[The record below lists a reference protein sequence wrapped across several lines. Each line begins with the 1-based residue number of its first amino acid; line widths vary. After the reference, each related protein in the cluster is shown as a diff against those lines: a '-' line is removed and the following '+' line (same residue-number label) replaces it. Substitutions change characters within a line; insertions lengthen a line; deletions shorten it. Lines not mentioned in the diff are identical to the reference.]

1 MLAGTGS
8 QVSRLAYVKTVV
20 PGNQLQDEEE
30 EEEEEDV
37 GMHNGASK
45 DLAGA
50 GNDVQV
56 GFFFLNNYFDFII
69 PASFFYFHFIFLFSF
84 LFFSLFFHLDFF
96 LIHLI
101 LIIYLFYF

>member
-69 PASFFYFHFIFLFSF
+69 PTSFFYFHFIFFFSF
-84 LFFSLFFHLDFF
+84 FFSLFFHLDFF